1 MYAPFELDIPT
12 NLDGALAA
20 LANGGGETVL
30 PIAGGTNLIVD
41 IRAKRERPDRM
52 VGLGE
57 VGELLGME
65 FGPERIVIG
74 GRTTVS
80 DLLRSPEIAERAPSL
95 IDAARLFGGLMVR
108 NTGTVAGN
116 IASGSPAADLVPP
129 LLVLDA
135 ELELASAS
143 GTRRLALDDYYLGYK
158 EDARRP
164 DELITRISWPCPPEN
179 SANTFYKLA
188 RRKGDAITVT
198 GVAVALS
205 VADGTCTRARIA
217 LASVAPV
224 VRRVKEAE
232 AMLEG
237 ATLTP
242 ALIGEAAA
250 AAAETCS
257 PIDDIRASAGYRRH
271 TVEALTRRLV
281 AQAWDRL
288 ARGSDTH
295 G

>member
-20 LANGGGETVL
+20 LANGSGETVL

-57 VGELLGME
+57 VDELLGME
-65 FGPERIVIG
+65 FGPERISIG

-80 DLLRSPEIAERAPSL
+80 DLLRSPEIAQEAPSL
-95 IDAARLFGGLMVR
+95 IEAARLFGGMMVR

-135 ELELASAS
+135 ELTLASAS
-143 GTRRLALDDYYLGYK
+143 ATRTLALDDYYFGYK
-158 EDARRP
+158 QDARRP
-164 DELITRISWPCPPEN
+164 DELITRISWPRLPEN

-224 VRRVKEAE
+224 VLRAKQAE
-232 AMLEG
+232 AVLEG
-237 ATLTP
+237 RALTP
-242 ALIGEAAA
+242 ALIAEAAEAAA
-250 AAAETCS
+250 ATCT

-281 AQAWDRL
+281 TQAWDRL
-288 ARGSDTH
+288 A
-295 G
+295 

>member
-12 NLDGALAA
+12 DLDGALAA

-57 VGELLGME
+57 VDELLGME
-65 FGPERIVIG
+65 FGPERISIG

-80 DLLRSPEIAERAPSL
+80 DLLRSPEIAREAPSL
-95 IDAARLFGGLMVR
+95 IEAARLFGGLMVR

-129 LLVLDA
+129 LLTLDA
-135 ELELASAS
+135 ELTLASTS
-143 GTRRLALDDYYLGYK
+143 GTRTLALDDYYLGYK
-158 EDARRP
+158 RDARRP
-164 DELITRISWPCPPEN
+164 DELITRISWPRLPEN
-179 SANTFYKLA
+179 SSNTFYKLA

-198 GVAVALS
+198 GVAVTLS
-205 VADGTCTRARIA
+205 VADGTCTRVRIA
-217 LASVAPV
+217 LASVAPI

-232 AMLEG
+232 AVLEG
-237 ATLTP
+237 KALTP
-242 ALIGEAAA
+242 ALIDEAAA
-250 AAAETCS
+250 AAADTCT

-281 AQAWDRL
+281 TQAWDRL
-288 ARGSDTH
+288 A
-295 G
+295 

>member
-1 MYAPFELDIPT
+1 MYAPFQLDIPT
-12 NLDGALAA
+12 DLDSALAA

-57 VGELLGME
+57 VDELLGME
-65 FGPERIVIG
+65 FGPERISIG

-80 DLLRSPEIAERAPSL
+80 DLLRSPEIAQEAPSL
-95 IDAARLFGGLMVR
+95 IEAARLFGGLMVR

-135 ELELASAS
+135 ELELASVS
-143 GTRRLALDDYYLGYK
+143 GTRALALDDYYLGYK
-158 EDARRP
+158 QDARRS
-164 DELITRISWPCPPEN
+164 DELITRISWPRLPEN

-198 GVAVALS
+198 GVAVALT
-205 VADGTCTRARIA
+205 VADGMCARARIA

-224 VRRVKEAE
+224 VLRAKQAE
-232 AMLEG
+232 TVLEG
-237 ATLTP
+237 RALTP
-242 ALIGEAAA
+242 ARIDEAAEAAA
-250 AAAETCS
+250 DTCS

-281 AQAWDRL
+281 SQAWDRL
-288 ARGSDTH
+288 A
-295 G
+295 

>member
-20 LANGGGETVL
+20 LANGDGETVL

-57 VGELLGME
+57 VDELLGME
-65 FGPERIVIG
+65 FGPERISFG

-80 DLLRSPEIAERAPSL
+80 DLLRSPEIAGEAPSL
-95 IDAARLFGGLMVR
+95 IEAARLFGGLMVR

-135 ELELASAS
+135 ELTLASVS
-143 GTRRLALDDYYLGYK
+143 GTRTLALDDYYLGYK
-158 EDARRP
+158 QDARQP
-164 DELITRISWPCPPEN
+164 DELITRISWPRLPEN
-179 SANTFYKLA
+179 SANSFYKLA

-224 VRRVKEAE
+224 VLRARQAE
-232 AMLEG
+232 AVLEG
-237 ATLTP
+237 RALTP
-242 ALIGEAAA
+242 ALIAEAAE
-250 AAAETCS
+250 AAAETCT

-281 AQAWDRL
+281 TQAWERL
-288 ARGSDTH
+288 A
-295 G
+295 

>member
-20 LANGGGETVL
+20 LANGDGETVL

-41 IRAKRERPDRM
+41 IRAKRDRPDRM

-57 VGELLGME
+57 VDELLGME
-65 FGPERIVIG
+65 FGPERISFG

-80 DLLRSPEIAERAPSL
+80 DLLRSPEIAGEAPSL
-95 IDAARLFGGLMVR
+95 IEAARLFGGLMVR

-135 ELELASAS
+135 ELTLASVS
-143 GTRRLALDDYYLGYK
+143 GTRTLALDDYYLGYK
-158 EDARRP
+158 QDARQP
-164 DELITRISWPCPPEN
+164 DELITRISWPRLPEN
-179 SANTFYKLA
+179 SANSFYKLA

-224 VRRVKEAE
+224 VLRAKQAE
-232 AMLEG
+232 AVLEG
-237 ATLTP
+237 RSLTP
-242 ALIGEAAA
+242 ALIDEAAE
-250 AAAETCS
+250 AAAETCT

-281 AQAWDRL
+281 TQAWERL
-288 ARGSDTH
+288 A
-295 G
+295 

>member
-12 NLDGALAA
+12 DLDGALAA

-57 VGELLGME
+57 VDELLGME
-65 FGPERIVIG
+65 FGPERISIG

-80 DLLRSPEIAERAPSL
+80 DLLRSPEIAREAPSL
-95 IDAARLFGGLMVR
+95 IEAARLFGGLMVR

-135 ELELASAS
+135 ELTLASVSA
-143 GTRRLALDDYYLGYK
+143 TRTLALDDYYLGYK

-164 DELITRISWPCPPEN
+164 DELITRISWPRLPEN

-198 GVAVALS
+198 GVAVTLS
-205 VADGTCTRARIA
+205 VADDTCTKARIA
-217 LASVAPV
+217 LASVAPIV
-224 VRRVKEAE
+224 LRAKQAE
-232 AMLEG
+232 AVLEG
-237 ATLTP
+237 RALTP
-242 ALIGEAAA
+242 ALIGEAAE
-250 AAAETCS
+250 AAAETCT

-281 AQAWDRL
+281 TQAWDRL
-288 ARGSDTH
+288 A
-295 G
+295 

>member
-12 NLDGALAA
+12 DLDGALAA

-57 VGELLGME
+57 VDELLGMD
-65 FGPERIVIG
+65 FGPERVSIG

-80 DLLRSPEIAERAPSL
+80 DLLRSPEIAQAAPSL
-95 IDAARLFGGLMVR
+95 IEAARLFGGLMVR

-129 LLVLDA
+129 LLTLDA
-135 ELELASAS
+135 ELTLASTS
-143 GTRRLALDDYYLGYK
+143 GTRTLALDDYYLGYK
-158 EDARRP
+158 QDARRP
-164 DELITRISWPCPPEN
+164 DELITRISWPRLPEN
-179 SANTFYKLA
+179 SSNAFYKLA

-198 GVAVALS
+198 GVVVAIS
-205 VADGTCTRARIA
+205 IADGACTRARIA

-232 AMLEG
+232 AVLEDR
-237 ATLTP
+237 ALTP
-242 ALIGEAAA
+242 ALIDEAAA
-250 AAAETCS
+250 AAADTCT

-271 TVEALTRRLV
+271 TVQALTRRLV
-281 AQAWDRL
+281 TQAWDRL
-288 ARGSDTH
+288 A
-295 G
+295 

>member
-1 MYAPFELDIPT
+1 MYAPFQLDIPT
-12 NLDGALAA
+12 DLEGALAA
-20 LANGGGETVL
+20 LAKGGGETVL

-57 VGELLGME
+57 VDELLGME
-65 FGPERIVIG
+65 FGPERVSIG

-80 DLLRSPEIAERAPSL
+80 DLLRSPEIARAAPSL
-95 IDAARLFGGLMVR
+95 IEAARLFGGLMVR

-135 ELELASAS
+135 ELELASVS
-143 GTRRLALDDYYLGYK
+143 GTRTLALDDYYLGYK
-158 EDARRP
+158 QDARRR
-164 DELITRISWPCPPEN
+164 DELITRISWPRLPES
-179 SANTFYKLA
+179 SANAFYKLA

-198 GVAVALS
+198 GVAVAVS
-205 VADGTCTRARIA
+205 VADGACTRARIA

-232 AMLEG
+232 AALEG
-237 ATLTP
+237 KALTP
-242 ALIGEAAA
+242 ALIDEAAEVA
-250 AAAETCS
+250 ADTCS

-271 TVEALTRRLV
+271 TVRALTRRLV
-281 AQAWDRL
+281 TQAWDRL
-288 ARGSDTH
+288 ARGSDAH
-295 G
+295 A

>member
-20 LANGGGETVL
+20 LAKGGRETVL

-57 VGELLGME
+57 VDELLGMD
-65 FGPERIVIG
+65 FGPERISIG

-80 DLLRSPEIAERAPSL
+80 DLLRSPEIAREAPSL
-95 IDAARLFGGLMVR
+95 IEAARLFGGLMVR

-135 ELELASAS
+135 ELTLASVT
-143 GTRRLALDDYYLGYK
+143 GTRTLALDDYYLGYK
-158 EDARRP
+158 QDARRP
-164 DELITRISWPCPPEN
+164 DELITRISWPRPPEN

-224 VRRVKEAE
+224 VLRAKQAE
-232 AMLEG
+232 AVLEG
-237 ATLTP
+237 RALTP
-242 ALIGEAAA
+242 ALIDEAAE

-281 AQAWDRL
+281 TQAWDRL
-288 ARGSDTH
+288 A
-295 G
+295 